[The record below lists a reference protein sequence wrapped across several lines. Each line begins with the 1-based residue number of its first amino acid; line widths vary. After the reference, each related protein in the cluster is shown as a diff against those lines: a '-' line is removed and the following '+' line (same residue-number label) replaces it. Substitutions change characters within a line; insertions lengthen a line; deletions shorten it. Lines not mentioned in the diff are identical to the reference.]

1 MTFQEILPKFLKGAK
16 IRKTSW
22 TKQYVFINNKNVI
35 VDEDNNVCH
44 LQGHNLVEDGWEIY
58 DDREYFDFQKAL
70 ELIQEGKT
78 VKRKAWDTLVEEM
91 NCEEVTNKCLY
102 IGSGYES
109 DCLYV
114 KRIGKKGVYRN
125 KYIPLLDDFY
135 TKDWYLVEEEE

>member
-35 VDEDNNVCH
+35 VDENNNVCH

-70 ELIQEGKT
+70 ELMESGEK
-78 VKRKAWDTLVEEM
+78 VRSKAWDDIIIGYLYLSNNNEFCIEWRNEE
-91 NCEEVTNKCLY
+91 EEKSRYYYNL
-102 IGSGYES
+102 
-109 DCLYV
+109 
-114 KRIGKKGVYRN
+114 KRHDLKA
-125 KYIPLLDDFY
+125 
-135 TKDWYLVEEEE
+135 KDWYLVEEEE